1 MKCYFLLARVVLN
14 VDNVKM
20 WGEPVL
26 LGMSANIER
35 MASCQRMNGLL
46 SAIPILFL
54 DMVRRPY
61 PNIFVR
67 TWSPDYAPYFFVTLR
82 IAGL

>member
-1 MKCYFLLARVVLN
+1 MKCYFLLARAVLN

-20 WGEPVL
+20 WGESVL
-26 LGMSANIER
+26 SGDVSPYR
-35 MASCQRMNGLL
+35 VHCVL
-46 SAIPILFL
+46 SARERSFISNSHFIPG
-54 DMVRRPY
+54 MVRRPY

-67 TWSPDYAPYFFVTLR
+67 MWSPDYAPYFFVTLR